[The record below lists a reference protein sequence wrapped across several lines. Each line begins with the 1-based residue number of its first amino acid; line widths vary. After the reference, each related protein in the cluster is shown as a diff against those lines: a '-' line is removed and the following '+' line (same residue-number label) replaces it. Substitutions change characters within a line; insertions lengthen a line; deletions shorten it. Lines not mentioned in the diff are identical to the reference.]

1 MTFFH
6 LTIQTSLSR
15 FDLRKR
21 YFVTFSRLGIVQTLR
36 DLLSALGLSKT
47 LLRDVY
53 LISLYKQVYLG
64 LIYENVGMI

>member
-1 MTFFH
+1 MTFSH